1 MTMTKNKNLDEFAR
15 KLQEQIID
23 QYRKYYSDKVI
34 ELWKNP
40 KHMDKIPNPDG
51 YAKVKGT
58 CGDSMEI
65 FIKVKN
71 DIIIESAFLTDGCGA
86 TIACGSTA
94 ADIAKG
100 KPFTNA
106 LGLVNANEIIKRV
119 GGLPKEHLHCADLAS
134 EAMRRALA
142 DFLYHK
148 NSPWK
153 KHYRK

>member
-1 MTMTKNKNLDEFAR
+1 MSKNKDLDEFTQ

-23 QYRKYYSDKVI
+23 QYRKYYSEKVI
-34 ELWKNP
+34 ELWNNP
-40 KHMDKIPNPDG
+40 KHMGQISHPDG

-58 CGDSMEI
+58 CGDTMEI

-71 DIIIESAFLTDGCGA
+71 DMVTKAAFTTDGCGA

-94 ADIAKG
+94 TEIAKG
-100 KPFTNA
+100 KSFTTV
-106 LGLVNANEIIKRV
+106 LGLVNADQILKRL
-119 GGLPKEHLHCADLAS
+119 GGLPEEHLHCADLAS

-142 DFLYHK
+142 DYLHHK
-148 NSPWK
+148 KSPWK

>member
-1 MTMTKNKNLDEFAR
+1 MTKNKNVDEFAH

-34 ELWKNP
+34 ELWENP
-40 KHMDKIPNPDG
+40 KYMDKMSDPDG
-51 YAKVKGT
+51 YAQVKGT
-58 CGDSMEI
+58 CGDTMEI

-71 DIIIESAFLTDGCGA
+71 DIITEATFFSDGCGA

-94 ADIAKG
+94 AEMARG
-100 KPFTNA
+100 KPFTKV
-106 LGLVNANEIIKRV
+106 LGLVNANEIIKRLD
-119 GGLPKEHLHCADLAS
+119 GLPKDHLHCADLAS

-142 DFLYHK
+142 DYLYHR

>member
-1 MTMTKNKNLDEFAR
+1 MKKNENADEFAR

-34 ELWKNP
+34 ELWENP
-40 KHMDKIPNPDG
+40 KYMDKISEPDG
-51 YAKVKGT
+51 YSKVKGT

-65 FIKVKN
+65 FLKTKN
-71 DIIIESAFLTDGCGA
+71 DFITEATFLSDGCGA
-86 TIACGSTA
+86 TIACGSTVA
-94 ADIAKG
+94 EIARG
-100 KPFTNA
+100 KPFTKV
-106 LGLVNANEIIKRV
+106 LGLVNANEIIKRLD
-119 GGLPKEHLHCADLAS
+119 GLPKEHLHCADLAS

-142 DFLYHK
+142 DYLYHR

>member
-1 MTMTKNKNLDEFAR
+1 MKKNENADEFAH

-34 ELWKNP
+34 ELWENP
-40 KHMDKIPNPDG
+40 KYMDKISEPDG
-51 YAKVKGT
+51 YSKVKGT

-65 FIKVKN
+65 FLKAKN
-71 DIIIESAFLTDGCGA
+71 DIITEATFLTDGCGA
-86 TIACGSTA
+86 TIACGSTVA
-94 ADIAKG
+94 EIARG
-100 KPFTNA
+100 KPFTKV
-106 LGLVNANEIIKRV
+106 LGLVNANEIIKRLD
-119 GGLPKEHLHCADLAS
+119 GLPKEHLHCADLAS

-142 DFLYHK
+142 DYLYHR